1 MGDSLF
7 GPTIIATI
15 IVAVPIALLISLA
28 LLRIYRRAV
37 IRSMQQRVAPRA
49 APGLIGALENMPA
62 RSDEP
67 PAHPLEIGPHDPPG
81 DGIRLA
87 VKEATWRYAAVDVC
101 AGLSYAIV
109 MASSWFV
116 MASQYQG
123 HEFLFDWH
131 VFLLMSIVF
140 AWPMVITVA
149 VMMMSS
155 CGSPPSSTRIT
166 AKTIDARPRGP
177 NQPRKPTAWPMV
189 ITVGLAIAVSWRGF
203 AILVV
208 GYVLAL
214 AGVAAPKLVS
224 TDVTTGQLLMNWLNV
239 NGLGTLVALAFLAT
253 PIRAVGLLVLVFT
266 IAVVGGAFAIV
277 VFFSDHPQVLS
288 WADLGVFYGAA
299 LLLLLTSV
307 AATGVIGW
315 LLLRWLAT
323 GVTAGQQLTNWLN
336 VNPPGR
342 LRALT
347 LARPISA
354 AVVVFMIVA
363 VTAAILIHGLFEID
377 EQTPL
382 LGSTI
387 IRLGFYLDVAV
398 LLLVGA
404 VPTGIVGW
412 LLLRWL
418 GSLYLARRISDQ
430 SITIDAVWLMFS
442 YVQSPSGALWI
453 WAFVAYKLTATAG
466 FRLVRTRAENDAQAL
481 KLLVLR
487 VFSLGTRSERLF
499 ANFTKLWRHMGSV
512 QLIAGPDLATS
523 TVEPHEFLDFLAGRL
538 QRRFITGPDTLEQR
552 LSETE
557 QRRDNDGRFRIT
569 DFFCHDD
576 TWQMVFDRLKK
587 DSDVVLMDLRGFSQS
602 NRGCMFEIK
611 ELLDGMLLRH
621 IVFVVDRTTDERFLS
636 QVLADTW
643 ANATK
648 ASPNWNDPAPR
659 VRLYRFDGHAGQ
671 NIPALVAV
679 VANAGMHYPMRNEVQ
694 DH

>member
-1 MGDSLF
+1 VGDSLF

-37 IRSMQQRVAPRA
+37 IRSMQQRVALRV
-49 APGLIGALENMPA
+49 APGLMGHLENMPA

-67 PAHPLEIGPHDPPG
+67 PGHPLEIGPHDRPD

-87 VKEATWRYAAVDVC
+87 VKKATWPSAAVDVC

-116 MASQYQG
+116 MASRFQG
-123 HEFLFDWH
+123 HEFRFDWH

-140 AWPMVITVA
+140 
-149 VMMMSS
+149 
-155 CGSPPSSTRIT
+155 
-166 AKTIDARPRGP
+166 
-177 NQPRKPTAWPMV
+177 AWPMV

-214 AGVAAPKLVS
+214 AVVAAPKLVS

-288 WADLGVFYGAA
+288 WVDLGVFYGAA

-307 AATGVIGW
+307 VTIGITGG
-315 LLLRWLAT
+315 LLLRWRAT

-336 VNPPGR
+336 VTPPGR
-342 LRALT
+342 PRALT
-347 LARPISA
+347 IARPISA
-354 AVVVFMIVA
+354 VVVVVIVA
-363 VTAAILIHGLFEID
+363 VAGAILIRGLFEID

-382 LGSTI
+382 LGSMI

-398 LLLVGA
+398 LLLIGA

-412 LLLRWL
+412 LLLRGL

-430 SITIDAVWLMFS
+430 SLTIDAVWLMFS
-442 YVQSPSGALWI
+442 YVQSPNGAPWI

-466 FRLVRTRAENDAQAL
+466 FRLVRTSAEKDTQAL

-499 ANFTKLWRHMGSV
+499 ADFTKLWRHMGSV

-557 QRRDNDGRFRIT
+557 QRRDIDGRFRIT

-576 TWQMVFDRLKK
+576 TWQMVFNRLKK

-602 NRGCMFEIK
+602 NQGCVFEIK

-621 IVFVVDRTTDERFLS
+621 IVFVIDRTTDERFLG
-636 QVLADTW
+636 QVFADAW
-643 ANATK
+643 AAVTK
-648 ASPNWNDPAPR
+648 ASPNWNDPVPR

-679 VANAGMHYPMRNEVQ
+679 VANAGMRNPVRNEAQ
-694 DH
+694 DR

>member
-1 MGDSLF
+1 
-7 GPTIIATI
+7 
-15 IVAVPIALLISLA
+15 
-28 LLRIYRRAV
+28 
-37 IRSMQQRVAPRA
+37 
-49 APGLIGALENMPA
+49 
-62 RSDEP
+62 
-67 PAHPLEIGPHDPPG
+67 
-81 DGIRLA
+81 
-87 VKEATWRYAAVDVC
+87 
-101 AGLSYAIV
+101 
-109 MASSWFV
+109 
-116 MASQYQG
+116 
-123 HEFLFDWH
+123 
-131 VFLLMSIVF
+131 
-140 AWPMVITVA
+140 
-149 VMMMSS
+149 
-155 CGSPPSSTRIT
+155 
-166 AKTIDARPRGP
+166 
-177 NQPRKPTAWPMV
+177 
-189 ITVGLAIAVSWRGF
+189 
-203 AILVV
+203 
-208 GYVLAL
+208 
-214 AGVAAPKLVS
+214 
-224 TDVTTGQLLMNWLNV
+224 
-239 NGLGTLVALAFLAT
+239 
-253 PIRAVGLLVLVFT
+253 
-266 IAVVGGAFAIV
+266 
-277 VFFSDHPQVLS
+277 
-288 WADLGVFYGAA
+288 
-299 LLLLLTSV
+299 
-307 AATGVIGW
+307 
-315 LLLRWLAT
+315 
-323 GVTAGQQLTNWLN
+323 
-336 VNPPGR
+336 
-342 LRALT
+342 
-347 LARPISA
+347 
-354 AVVVFMIVA
+354 
-363 VTAAILIHGLFEID
+363 
-377 EQTPL
+377 
-382 LGSTI
+382 
-387 IRLGFYLDVAV
+387 
-398 LLLVGA
+398 
-404 VPTGIVGW
+404 
-412 LLLRWL
+412 
-418 GSLYLARRISDQ
+418 
-430 SITIDAVWLMFS
+430 MFS

-453 WAFVAYKLTATAG
+453 WGFVAYKLTATAG